1 MENLHPCI
9 IIKNMACQLTVMVIN
24 GVYFSTGKRVKK
36 RSKSNLIIYHYL
48 SYRVY
53 KIWILGT

>member
-9 IIKNMACQLTVMVIN
+9 IIKNMTCQLTVMVIN
-24 GVYFSTGKRVKK
+24 GVYFSTGKRVIKCSK
-36 RSKSNLIIYHYL
+36 RNLIIYHCL

-53 KIWILGT
+53 KIWILVT